1 MRLDVDRTERAHEA
15 IMLTFMVQ
23 ITFIL
28 FREET
33 MCIVLILLMRVN
45 RVQFGGKNA
54 CFIKT
59 GSSLLS
65 RRSSQRRIATE

>member
-1 MRLDVDRTERAHEA
+1 
-15 IMLTFMVQ
+15 MLTFMVQ

-33 MCIVLILLMRVN
+33 MCIVPVLLMRVN
-45 RVQFGGKNA
+45 RVQFGGENA
-54 CFIKT
+54 YFIKN
-59 GSSLLS
+59 GASLLS